1 MHSTTTTGTP
11 RDLLGDTLAW
21 WFDESGVSSI
31 EYGLVAALIVI
42 VCIGAFTAYADAL
55 QTIYEKW
62 ADAVIAALT

>member
-1 MHSTTTTGTP
+1 MRSTNCTTP
-11 RDLLGDTLAW
+11 QDLRIDALAW
-21 WFDESGVSSI
+21 WRDENGASSI

-62 ADAVIAALT
+62 ADAVLAALP

>member
-1 MHSTTTTGTP
+1 MRSTTSTP
-11 RDLLGDTLAW
+11 HRDLLGATLAW
-21 WFDESGVSSI
+21 WCDESGVSSI

-55 QTIYEKW
+55 QTIYETW

>member
-1 MHSTTTTGTP
+1 MRSTTFFQLPARPTNV
-11 RDLLGDTLAW
+11 LAW
-21 WFDESGVSSI
+21 WSDESGATSI

-62 ADAVIAALT
+62 ADAVLAALP

>member
-1 MHSTTTTGTP
+1 MRSTTSTTP
-11 RDLLGDTLAW
+11 RGLLDDTLAW
-21 WFDESGVSSI
+21 WSDESGVSSI

-42 VCIGAFTAYADAL
+42 VCIGAFTAYAEAL